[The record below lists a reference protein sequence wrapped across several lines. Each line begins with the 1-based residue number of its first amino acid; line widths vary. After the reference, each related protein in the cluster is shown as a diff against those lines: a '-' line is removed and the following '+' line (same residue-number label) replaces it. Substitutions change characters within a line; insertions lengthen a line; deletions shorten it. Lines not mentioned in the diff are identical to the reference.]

1 MKETNF
7 EALDIL
13 FGVIDKD
20 GEIMDAFDTYEEAG
34 NFKEAHP
41 NEADHIEP
49 IAFGIGFYDL

>member
-1 MKETNF
+1 MPSIPTKK
-7 EALDIL
+7 L
-13 FGVIDKD
+13 K
-20 GEIMDAFDTYEEAG
+20 